1 MSLQMLN
8 EEFQLELAQERR
20 SAVRSVG
27 SGSQSRGSF
36 LQKLSLPSIGSLW
49 KKEYP
54 STRQLEEMLIGMD

>member
-27 SGSQSRGSF
+27 GGSQSRGF
-36 LQKLSLPSIGSLW
+36 FPKFSLPSIGSLW